1 MRFLRDIALGAY
13 NKSSA
18 QSPPTFCDK
27 LSLCLAAKFFC
38 GYRGKIFTIREK
50 KNMPILP
57 HFYDKRLVLD
67 KIRGIKG
74 ENFLW
79 KSERKGVLLI

>member
-1 MRFLRDIALGAY
+1 MRDIALGAY

-18 QSPPTFCDK
+18 QSSQLFATS
-27 LSLCLAAKFFC
+27 SLCFAAGNLAATAAK
-38 GYRGKIFTIREK
+38 YLAIREK
-50 KNMPILP
+50 ITPILP

-67 KIRGIKG
+67 KIRGVDG

>member
-1 MRFLRDIALGAY
+1 MRDIALGAY

-27 LSLCLAAKFFC
+27 LSLCLAAGNLAATAAK
-38 GYRGKIFTIREK
+38 YLAIREK
-50 KNMPILP
+50 ITPILP
-57 HFYDKRLVLD
+57 YFYDKRLVLD
-67 KIRGIKG
+67 KIRGVDG